1 MPSLKVLSTNMSM
14 VMKEGLSDARVS
26 VKGHAV
32 VERCK
37 VLTVSVVGRG
47 PELQHGPHGLNVV
60 CPNSPNE

>member
-1 MPSLKVLSTNMSM
+1 MSM
-14 VMKEGLSDARVS
+14 VMKESLGDARVS